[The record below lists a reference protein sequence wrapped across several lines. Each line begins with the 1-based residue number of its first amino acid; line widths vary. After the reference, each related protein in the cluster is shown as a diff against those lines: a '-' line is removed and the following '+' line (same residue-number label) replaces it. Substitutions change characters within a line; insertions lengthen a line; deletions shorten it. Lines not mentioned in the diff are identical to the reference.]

1 MLFLF
6 RYISKLDSESC
17 CPLCHKDMNGSE
29 VNSNSKNSYSFVF
42 HIKLIHSFPHQ
53 IGDLTSELS
62 DEIRRLPETLK
73 QTELILKSEQR
84 KLEQLLLIQPRTIRL
99 ETLKTDIPKNKDKLK
114 ETEERLSTAMND
126 AETLEISIAE
136 PNSKADLANK
146 LLGDMSVLDEALK
159 DLSRIQS
166 ELATLNASVPQRTTT
181 MTMDV
186 AQQKKATIAAE
197 YKKNNTDISALED
210 KYDQNSKL
218 LNNLRDKRNKL
229 KDEQIKLQEDAHAL
243 PQMKTRQLE
252 IAEQIEKHSGELRR
266 IESSLEPLNRRLT
279 EIVERKKR
287 IKDENKQIFTTAM
300 KKLNDLKHTDADL
313 KK

>member
-1 MLFLF
+1 M
-6 RYISKLDSESC
+6 
-17 CPLCHKDMNGSE
+17 
-29 VNSNSKNSYSFVF
+29 
-42 HIKLIHSFPHQ
+42 
-53 IGDLTSELS
+53 
-62 DEIRRLPETLK
+62 
-73 QTELILKSEQR
+73 LKSEQK

-146 LLGDMSVLDEALK
+146 MLGDMSVLDEALK

-166 ELATLNASVPQRTTT
+166 ELARLNSSVPQRTTT
-181 MTMDV
+181 MTMDD
-186 AQQKKATIAAE
+186 AQEKKAAIAAE
-197 YKKNNTDISALED
+197 YKKNNTEISSLED

-243 PQMKTRQLE
+243 PQMKARQQE
-252 IAEQIEKHSGELRR
+252 IMQQIEKNSGELRR
-266 IESSLEPLNRRLT
+266 IESSLEPLNRQLS

-287 IKDENKQIFTTAM
+287 IKDENKEILTTAM
-300 KKLNDLKHTDADL
+300 KKLNDIKHTDNDL